1 MAEDATRQVF
11 LLTGAASGIGRHL
24 AGALSA
30 RGHRVL
36 ATDVDGAALL
46 SARTADGWPR
56 DIVVSRVLDVRHVAD
71 WEAALAATLQ
81 SFGRLDVLLNIAGYL
96 KPGGCLALSTEE
108 VERHIDV
115 NFTGLVHGTRTIGR
129 YFVERRSG
137 HIINFGSLASL
148 ASVGGLALYC
158 ATKFAVRG
166 FSLGAAQEFVEH
178 GVAVTVVMPD
188 AVQTP
193 MLELQVDYPEAAL
206 TFSGGRPLGVEDIE
220 RLLFEHVLPKRPLEA
235 SLPFFRGVLA
245 RLATLWPELAP
256 ALTPALARKGRAAQ
270 LRLQKARGRTASP

>member
-1 MAEDATRQVF
+1 MADSATQVF

-46 SARTADGWPR
+46 QARAAEGWATEAV
-56 DIVVSRVLDVRHVAD
+56 ITRVLDVRSPSD
-71 WEAALAATLQ
+71 WEEALAEVLH
-81 SFGRLDVLLNIAGYL
+81 SFGRLDVLLNVAGYL
-96 KPGGCLALSTEE
+96 KPGASWECTAEE
-108 VERHIDV
+108 VDRHVDV
-115 NFTGLVHGTRTIGR
+115 NFKGMVHGTRTVGR
-129 YFVERRSG
+129 HFVQQRAG

-148 ASVGGLALYC
+148 ASVGGLSLYC

-166 FSLGAAQEFVEH
+166 FSLGSADELRPH
-178 GVAVTVVMPD
+178 GVAVTLVMPD

-193 MLELQVDYPEAAL
+193 MLELQLDYPEAAL
-206 TFSGGRPLGVEDIE
+206 TFSGGPPLSVADIE
-220 RLLFEHVLPKRPLEA
+220 RLLVESVLPHRPLEA

-256 ALTPALARKGRAAQ
+256 VLTPTLARKGRAAQ
-270 LRLQKARGRTASP
+270 LRLLKARTARPGP